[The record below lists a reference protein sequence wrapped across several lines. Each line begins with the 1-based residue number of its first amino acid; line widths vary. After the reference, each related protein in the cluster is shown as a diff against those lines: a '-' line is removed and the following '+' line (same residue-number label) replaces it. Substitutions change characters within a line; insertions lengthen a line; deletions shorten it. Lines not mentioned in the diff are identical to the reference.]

1 LAQGVLAAGHGPGNV
16 ILDLDGCLYVG
27 GSTVPGA
34 RAAIETLESG
44 SWRIVAATNNS
55 TRHTSTVAARIER
68 ITGIVV
74 SPDRIVTSAQAS
86 VRLIGPHDAPVLVV
100 GEDGL
105 RQTLSEAGIAQTDD
119 PDAAASVLVGLD
131 RDIHYD
137 TIRRAMA
144 AILHGARFL
153 ATNGDATFP
162 TADVPVPGAGA
173 IVAAIERA
181 SGVAPVYA
189 GKPHEPMRLAIDS
202 ALEPGP
208 TWMVG
213 DRLDTDI
220 AMGRAAGWG
229 TILVMTG
236 VTRPEDDI
244 PAHLTPDHVIESV
257 ADLPGLLA

>member
-1 LAQGVLAAGHGPGNV
+1 LAHGVLAAGPGPGNV

-27 GSTVPGA
+27 GAAVPGS
-34 RAAIETLESG
+34 RSAIDRIESR
-44 SWRIVAATNNS
+44 SWRIIAATNNS
-55 TRHTSTVAARIER
+55 TRHRSTVADRIER

-74 SPDRIVTSAQAS
+74 APDRVITSALAAL
-86 VRLIGPHDAPVLVV
+86 RLLRADDIPVLVV

-105 RQTLSEAGIAQTDD
+105 RETLSEAGIAQTDD
-119 PDAAASVLVGLD
+119 PARAGCVLVGLD
-131 RDIHYD
+131 RSIHYD
-137 TIRRAMA
+137 AIRDAMA
-144 AILHGARFL
+144 AILGGARFY

-162 TADVPVPGAGA
+162 TRGMPVPGAGA

-189 GKPHEPMRLAIDS
+189 GKPHEPMRLAIE
-202 ALEPGP
+202 AVLEPGP

-213 DRLDTDI
+213 DRLDTDV

-236 VTRPEDDI
+236 VTRPGDEI
-244 PAHLTPDHVIESV
+244 PAELMPDHVIDSV
-257 ADLPGLLA
+257 ADLPDLLS